1 MIPVNLEF
9 LLHAPQPL
17 LSMGVPTIKDQFWI
31 PELIIKYH
39 QSHARASF
47 TDPLV
52 LWDFDKFF
60 PAREIFSEM
69 IQLISGLTTGPFVG
83 VNMASLCP
91 SPTKSTLQIS
101 GFLGSSM
108 KSSFINFD
116 GQRLC

>member
-52 LWDFDKFF
+52 LWDFVKFF
-60 PAREIFSEM
+60 PAREIFFRDDPVDIGTNDRTICWGEH
-69 IQLISGLTTGPFVG
+69 GLPLSIADKI
-83 VNMASLCP
+83 NP
-91 SPTKSTLQIS
+91 S
-101 GFLGSSM
+101 
-108 KSSFINFD
+108 NFRVF
-116 GQRLC
+116 G

>member
-9 LLHAPQPL
+9 LLHATQPL
-17 LSMGVPTIKDQFWI
+17 LSMGVPTSKDQFWI
-31 PELIIKYH
+31 PELIIKHH

-52 LWDFDKFF
+52 LWDFGKFF

-83 VNMASLCP
+83 LNMAPIVHRQQNQPFKFQAFWVDWRPWRC
-91 SPTKSTLQIS
+91 T
-101 GFLGSSM
+101 
-108 KSSFINFD
+108 
-116 GQRLC
+116 